1 MFLLTLLGFVVL
13 ASGNVLRNHKFGDI
27 LVGSNDIA
35 TPCSTNISN
44 TWVNIFLMIDVS
56 TNMGAANLR
65 QLALSLSS
73 EFTQLSIATNSC
85 QPHTNQI
92 AVITYSDT
100 ANIVANL
107 TQIQSHQDLANTLLS
122 LKISNSNS
130 AFGIS
135 NAFNLAEKAWN
146 DFDSFCRSDF
156 SMTDRLGVFVFAGA
170 NVNVNAFIDNLRV
183 HVLPWD
189 SIITI
194 NANPKDALLT
204 QVFNNISSPS
214 FNLSMAD
221 KNLYQDFTWAITQ
234 ANCECS
240 IFDIFTQ
247 ITAFNTTANKW
258 QKYADCFQLTGFG
271 GFHDPDNSIC
281 FELSGSTDAVIT
293 STVKENVVR
302 QMLGYQS
309 NEMPFY
315 LIGLHR
321 NAQKKWVWT
330 DYDGSEVPLGNYAP
344 WAPGYNE
351 NSPGDCVAV
360 VYQSGVDLSKNW
372 LWAPISCQNQTSG
385 CDGSDADCVNVIC
398 QTRACDADH
407 ASCSGELPRSI
418 SLPGQKR
425 MRMTR
430 QEKIKYSKASKGK
443 KNRVLKKN
451 KKL

>member
-1 MFLLTLLGFVVL
+1 M
-13 ASGNVLRNHKFGDI
+13 
-27 LVGSNDIA
+27 
-35 TPCSTNISN
+35 
-44 TWVNIFLMIDVS
+44 NIFLMIDVS

-122 LKISNSNS
+122 LKVSNSSS

-135 NAFNLAEKAWN
+135 NALNLAEKAWN
-146 DFDSFCRSDF
+146 DFDYSDF
-156 SMTDRLGVFVFAGA
+156 CPMTDRRGVFVFAGA
-170 NVNVNAFIDNLRV
+170 SVNNVNVTAFIYNLPFIV
-183 HVLPWD
+183 NSWD

-194 NANPKDALLT
+194 NANSKDALLT
-204 QVFNNISSPS
+204 QFFNNISSPS

-221 KNLYQDFTWAITQ
+221 KNVYQDFTWAITQ
-234 ANCECS
+234 ANCGCS
-240 IFDIFTQ
+240 VFGELLQ
-247 ITAFNTTANKW
+247 ITEFNTTANKW
-258 QKYADCFQLTGFG
+258 QKYADCFQLSGFI
-271 GFHDPDNSIC
+271 GFHDPGNSIC
-281 FELSGSTDAVIT
+281 FEEGGSTDAAIT
-293 STVKENVVR
+293 SAVKENFVR
-302 QMLGYQS
+302 QMIGGWS
-309 NEMPFY
+309 NVPQLWF
-315 LIGLHR
+315 IGLHR

-330 DYDGSEVPLGNYAP
+330 DFDGSEFPLGNYAP

-360 VYQSGVDLSKNW
+360 VYQPGVDLSKNY
-372 LWAPISCQNQTSG
+372 LWAPISCQNQTT
-385 CDGSDADCVNVIC
+385 CDDSDETNCVNVIC
-398 QTRACDADH
+398 QERACDADY
-407 ASCSGELPRSI
+407 AGCSGTITPPASI
-418 SLPGQKR
+418 PGQKR
-425 MRMTR
+425 MKRTR
-430 QEKIKYSKASKGK
+430 QEKIKYSKASKER